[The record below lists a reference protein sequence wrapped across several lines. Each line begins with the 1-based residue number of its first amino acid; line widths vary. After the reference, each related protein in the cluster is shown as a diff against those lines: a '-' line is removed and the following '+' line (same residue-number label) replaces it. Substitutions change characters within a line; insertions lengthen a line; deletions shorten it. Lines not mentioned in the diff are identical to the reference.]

1 MFSTRPVQRARC
13 ALRTSGRRRGCDG
26 NFWGDR
32 RLPCRAAF
40 ICGCALYPKTPSLK
54 HISTRLYLFA
64 LITSFLVPLLAF
76 GAFLL
81 TRYSA
86 SERTRFETEAQQIAY
101 HVALV
106 IDAQL
111 GMLGAML
118 QALSTSSALASND
131 LATFHAEAGRLVAG
145 RDAIIVLRELGQ
157 RQFLNTQLPF
167 GIELPPAVPLS
178 SADLARLK
186 AGRSLVSSV
195 YASPLSGEPRI
206 AVALPVSSENNATR
220 VLAITVP
227 TTRVRDAL
235 LPAVPAGWI
244 ATVGDQNGIII
255 TRSERHDEVSGKP
268 GRSEYLAS
276 ATGHT
281 GTFTVTGFE
290 GKRMLAGYYRSD
302 FSGWLFGANIP
313 EEIVA
318 APLWRSLFALGL
330 LGAAAIA
337 LSALLAYLFGTT
349 FTAATAG
356 LSRRAVAL
364 GAGEPVPP
372 MASRLA
378 ELERVSQ
385 ALSGAAAAID
395 ERERERDRSEAQR
408 QLLINELDHRV
419 KNTLASVQSIVHQT
433 LRADTSDSAA
443 RQAITGRLVALA
455 QTHDVLTRESWKGAE
470 LNELVAQALRPYGER
485 SRSSGPRISLP
496 PRLAISLAMALH
508 ELATNAA
515 KYGSLSNASGVVEIV
530 WKTVPLGASK
540 TSAVQE
546 RHVQSKITWTQP
558 NSEPASAPAA
568 PGLVLRWTERDGPP
582 VQLPTRQ
589 GFGTRLLQRGLPAE
603 IGVSVAVEFKPDG
616 LLCVIEAALPG
627 SC

>member
-1 MFSTRPVQRARC
+1 M
-13 ALRTSGRRRGCDG
+13 
-26 NFWGDR
+26 
-32 RLPCRAAF
+32 
-40 ICGCALYPKTPSLK
+40 K

-64 LITSFLVPLLAF
+64 LVTAVLVPLLAF

-86 SERTRFETEAQQIAY
+86 SERTRFEAEAQQVAH
-101 HVALV
+101 HVALI

-131 LATFHAEAGRLVAG
+131 LAAFHAEAVRLVAG
-145 RDAIIVLRELGQ
+145 RDAVIVLRELGP
-157 RQFLNTQLPF
+157 RQILNTQLPF

-178 SADLARLK
+178 SADLERLR
-186 AGRSLVSSV
+186 AGRSLVSNV

-206 AVALPVSSENNATR
+206 AVALPVSSESSTTR
-220 VLAITVP
+220 VMAITVP

-244 ATVGDQNGIII
+244 ATVGDQNGIIV
-255 TRSERHDEVSGKP
+255 TRSARHDEMSGKP
-268 GRSEYLAS
+268 GRSEYLTS
-276 ATGHT
+276 ATGHA

-290 GKRMLAGYYRSD
+290 GTRMLAGYYRSD

-330 LGAAAIA
+330 LGTAAIA

-356 LSRRAVAL
+356 LSRRAAAL
-364 GAGEPVPP
+364 GAGEPVAP
-372 MASRLA
+372 MSSRLV

-395 ERERERDRSEAQR
+395 ERERERARSEAQR

-419 KNTLASVQSIVHQT
+419 KNTLVIVQSIVHQT
-433 LRADTSDSAA
+433 LRADTSDRAA

-470 LNELVAQALRPYGER
+470 LNELVAQVLRPYGER
-485 SRSSGPRISLP
+485 SRSNGQRVSLP
-496 PRLAISLAMALH
+496 PRLAILLAMALH

-515 KYGSLSNASGVVEIV
+515 KYGSLSNATGAVDIV
-530 WKTVPLGASK
+530 WKTVP
-540 TSAVQE
+540 
-546 RHVQSKITWTQP
+546 
-558 NSEPASAPAA
+558 A
-568 PGLVLRWTERDGPP
+568 PGPKTPAVREGIPIQDNRSTAQFSADGAAAGAAMDRKGRAARSTADAARLRH
-582 VQLPTRQ
+582 
-589 GFGTRLLQRGLPAE
+589 
-603 IGVSVAVEFKPDG
+603 
-616 LLCVIEAALPG
+616 
-627 SC
+627 

>member
-1 MFSTRPVQRARC
+1 
-13 ALRTSGRRRGCDG
+13 
-26 NFWGDR
+26 
-32 RLPCRAAF
+32 
-40 ICGCALYPKTPSLK
+40 LK

-64 LITSFLVPLLAF
+64 LVTAVLVPLLAF

-86 SERTRFETEAQQIAY
+86 SERTRFEAEAQQIAY

-131 LATFHAEAGRLVAG
+131 LTNFHAEAVRLVAG
-145 RDAIIVLRELGQ
+145 HDAIIVLRELGSLQ
-157 RQFLNTQLPF
+157 ILNTQLPV
-167 GIELPPAVPLS
+167 GIALPPAVPLS
-178 SADLARLK
+178 SSDIERLK
-186 AGRSLVSSV
+186 AGRSMISSV
-195 YASPLSGEPRI
+195 YTSPISGEPRI
-206 AVALPVSSENNATR
+206 AVALPISNESNAIR

-235 LPAVPAGWI
+235 VPAVPTGWI
-244 ATVGDQNGIII
+244 ATIADQNGIIV
-255 TRSERHDEVSGKP
+255 TRSEGHDEFSGKP
-268 GRSEYLAS
+268 GRSEYFAS
-276 ATGHT
+276 ATGHA
-281 GTFTVTGFE
+281 GAFNVTGLD
-290 GKRMLAGYYRSD
+290 GRRMLAGYFRSD

-313 EEIVA
+313 EKIVA
-318 APLWRSLFALGL
+318 APLWRSLFVLGL
-330 LGAAAIA
+330 LGAVAIA

-356 LSRRAVAL
+356 LSRRAAAL
-364 GAGEPVPP
+364 GAGEPVAP
-372 MASRLA
+372 MSSRLA

-395 ERERERDRSEAQR
+395 ERERQRARSEAQR

-419 KNTLASVQSIVHQT
+419 KNTLAIVQSIVHQT

-470 LNELVAQALRPYGER
+470 LNELVVEALRPYGER
-485 SRSSGPRISLP
+485 SHSNGPRVSLP

-515 KYGSLSNASGVVEIV
+515 KYGSLSNATGMVEIV
-530 WKTVPLGASK
+530 WKTVPPPGSK
-540 TSAVQE
+540 TPAVWE
-546 RHVQSKITWTQP
+546 RHAQTKITETQA
-558 NSEPASAPAA
+558 NSEPASAHTSPR
-568 PGLVLRWTERDGPP
+568 LVLRWTERGGPS
-582 VQLPTRQ
+582 VKSPTRQ
-589 GFGTRLLQRGLPAE
+589 GFGSRLLQRGLPAE
-603 IGVSVAVEFKPDG
+603 IGVSVTVDFNRGG
-616 LLCVIEAALPG
+616 LVCVIEAPLAG
-627 SC
+627 AY